1 MKDSDIRRR
10 HLIWEGPRLR
20 LQSKRGR
27 LLATILPDS
36 TWPNMWRVQMPDGH
50 VSDMANLTRA
60 RDAAYVL
67 ALDSLSQS
75 ASHVEPRPRAFSA
88 GPLSVSLSS

>member
-1 MKDSDIRRR
+1 MKGTDIRRR
-10 HLIWEGPRLR
+10 HLVWEGPRLR

-27 LLATILPDS
+27 VLATILPDS

-67 ALDSLSQS
+67 ALDSLNQS
-75 ASHVEPRPRAFSA
+75 ASHAEAPPMRYSERPV
-88 GPLSVSLSS
+88 SVSLST